1 MNDRRGLVFGAL
13 AILFLGGMVA
23 LYLWATRSPDLPQ
36 VRPAPLPVAAARAPA
51 KAPRT
56 APPPRATLPTA
67 LRPTAPDEPE
77 DDEDTDEVEDP
88 LAPVDIS
95 ILVTDDRQ
103 EPLRLVPVTITSGGT
118 QRGKRFTTD
127 RDGRVTA
134 RVKAGVHVLVAERAD
149 GMLRT
154 LSEPTT
160 IEADAGSS
168 WDVTLVVPSEETAGV
183 GVSFYPSPEGK
194 KIGRVHPGSPAEA
207 AGLLAGDVITAVEG
221 EPTDA
226 MDNSEFVA
234 AMTGPV
240 GTKVL
245 FDVLR
250 PDGTEERV
258 QVERDFIEE

>member
-1 MNDRRGLVFGAL
+1 MSDRRGLLFGAL

-23 LYLWATRSPDLPQ
+23 LYLWATRPPDLPP
-36 VRPAPLPVAAARAPA
+36 VRPAPLPVAATPAP
-51 KAPRT
+51 PRT
-56 APPPRATLPTA
+56 PRATPPARRTPPPP
-67 LRPTAPDEPE
+67 LRPAPAPDEPE
-77 DDEDTDEVEDP
+77 EVEDP

-103 EPLRLVPVTITSGGT
+103 EPLRLVPVTITSGGAA
-118 QRGKRFTTD
+118 RGKRFTTD
-127 RDGRVTA
+127 RAGRVTA
-134 RVKAGVHVLVAERAD
+134 RVEAGVHVLVAERAD

-160 IEADAGSS
+160 IDAEAGSS
-168 WDVTLVVPSEETAGV
+168 WDVTLVIPSEETAGV
-183 GVSFYPSPEGK
+183 GVSFYPADEGK

-207 AGLLAGDVITAVEG
+207 AGLRAGDIITAVEG
-221 EPTDA
+221 EPADA